1 MLNWAAALKVL
12 AISAIPFLELRLG
25 IPVGIVSGLSPGVAV
40 ALGVIGNILQVPLI
54 IFVMYML
61 RRIAQQVPF
70 AARWLQRIDS
80 SAERHHEKVR
90 RFGWVGLAL
99 LIGIPIPGTGLWTGA
114 ALANLMRMPIA
125 LTVLAM
131 AAGVAISGLLVG
143 AVATGALAVIELF

>member
-1 MLNWAAALKVL
+1 LLNWVAALKVL

>member
-1 MLNWAAALKVL
+1 MLNWVAALKVL

>member
-1 MLNWAAALKVL
+1 LLNWAAALKVL

>member
-1 MLNWAAALKVL
+1 MLNWVAALKVL

-80 SAERHHEKVR
+80 PAERHHEKVR